1 MKIEKISKKKNGLY
15 EVFLDNKT
23 SINLYDDIILKYEL
37 LLKKEIDN
45 AKLTKL
51 LKENTYLE
59 SYHKALKFINV
70 KLRTSSE
77 IKNKLKDY
85 DTDVINYTID
95 RLTKEKLLN
104 NELYIKAYV
113 NDAIN
118 LKLIGPYKIKMELK
132 KLGFKEDEINNYLDT
147 IELNVW
153 YDKIRKYV
161 KKKININS
169 NLSSKMLK
177 LKIINDLQN
186 KGFSKDNIMD
196 IIDEFS
202 FCDNKD
208 VYEKEYLKLK
218 NKLSKKY
225 DGDEL
230 EFQIRI
236 KMYQKGFKV
245 EE

>member
-23 SINLYDDIILKYEL
+23 SINLYDDVILKYEL

-95 RLTKEKLLN
+95 RLIKEKLLN

-147 IELNVW
+147 IELDVW
-153 YDKIRKYV
+153 YDKIRKYI

-186 KGFSKDNIMD
+186 KGFSKDNIMNV
-196 IIDEFS
+196 IDEFS